1 MNITNAGQYSGANK
15 DTLLIRYV
23 SNTNNTQ
30 KFRCITSS
38 NNCIDTSQSVTLFI
52 KSISGIVNSL
62 SEDAITVYPNPAHD
76 KIFLIVPNSG
86 QKTDFYITDLL
97 GTMVLKG
104 TINESSE
111 INIDHLQSSMYFI
124 HIDNQKPI
132 KLMKH

>member
-1 MNITNAGQYSGANK
+1 MYWYFSISYS
-15 DTLLIRYV
+15 
-23 SNTNNTQ
+23 
-30 KFRCITSS
+30 
-38 NNCIDTSQSVTLFI
+38 FI
-52 KSISGIVNSL
+52 KSVSGIVHSV

-76 KIFLIVPNSG
+76 KIFFIVPNSG

-124 HIDNQKPI
+124 HIDNQKPF